1 MSFRLALFLA
11 AVVAILPGMSAA
23 AQAGTA
29 LTIPE
34 AQLIQ
39 ADELNRL
46 LTTPDVAKPLVLQ
59 VGSRVMYDEAH
70 IKGSEYA
77 GPGSQQTGLTLLHD
91 RVDKLP
97 RATYIVIYCG
107 CCPWGRCPNIG
118 PAYKTLVDM
127 GFTHVRALYLADNFG
142 ADWQSKGY
150 AIEKGE

>member
-77 GPGSQQTGLTLLHD
+77 GPGSQQIGLTLLHD